1 MARTKRKSPVVA
13 ASSSSSR
20 SDNAPVAALRKKMK
34 GKQNVPKSKSV
45 SESSH
50 SSKGVETPKSTPK
63 KKKAVQKQ
71 GTEAQKKMGIAK
83 LSGSVDKALLD
94 CKFIKWEYF
103 NQVNFHFKELFE
115 FQGWLGVCECAN
127 EYYPRL
133 VQEFYRTLRTV
144 DDEDR
149 FEVILNTNTYSVS
162 VELIATAL
170 KLPNDGNRIST
181 HKDVARVAGF
191 NLVEFENEV
200 FPASTAKNEK
210 STSTKALQHIK
221 IIHSMVNYVF
231 CPKSGSYGYL
241 SHLDMCIM
249 WHIVS
254 KVRLN
259 LAYLIFKNMCKAYG
273 IGKLPYAHLLTAV
286 FKELEVNVTK
296 ESSRGDLIVLR
307 EIHSDTDGRKTRFEK
322 GSSFTAKVDSGS
334 GNEVLNEI
342 QGLRAAV
349 NDHFSST
356 TQSLDI
362 LRKFVDV
369 VDYKVSHLLTQN
381 EELKKLILA
390 LQQAKGLGVPTK
402 VDVGTQVSADKGE
415 SNKVEESPADMACES
430 GKLAEAEFEPVV
442 DAPDEQASDQVLEPE
457 IDPTADVPTALDDP
471 KVVEAASEL
480 PKESEKVPESEPIEP
495 TAPLVEP
502 PPAPLVEPAAIPTQ
516 HQEPSVKDHQASA
529 QTQLSAVAAPAAKKG
544 TKRYKSTVSNPYQT
558 LAAALEPPSEDDEA
572 EPDDQVADQ
581 PPPAPVIKLPRKKMV
596 PTKSTRRSK
605 RLK

>member
-13 ASSSSSR
+13 AASSSSSA
-20 SDNAPVAALRKKMK
+20 SDNAPVEALRKKMK

-45 SESSH
+45 SEPSH
-50 SSKGVETPKSTPK
+50 SSKGVESPKSTPK

-71 GTEAQKKMGIAK
+71 GTDAKKKMGIAK

-94 CKFIKWEYF
+94 CKFIKWENF
-103 NQVNFHFKELFE
+103 DQVNFHFKELFE

-149 FEVILNTNTYSVS
+149 FEVILNTTTYSVS

-170 KLPNDGNRIST
+170 NLPNDGNRIST

-296 ESSRGDLIVLR
+296 ESSRADLIVLR

-322 GSSFTAKVDSGS
+322 GGSSSAKVDSGS
-334 GNEVLNEI
+334 ASEVLTEI
-342 QGLRAAV
+342 QGLRATV
-349 NDHFSST
+349 NEHFSST

-402 VDVGTQVSADKGE
+402 VEVGTQVSADKGE

-442 DAPDEQASDQVLEPE
+442 DAPDEQASDQVLEPK
-457 IDPTADVPTALDDP
+457 IGPTTDVPPDLDGK
-471 KVVEAASEL
+471 KVVATESEL
-480 PKESEKVPESEPIEP
+480 PKDSETVLESEQ
-495 TAPLVEP
+495 AVEP
-502 PPAPLVEPAAIPTQ
+502 PPAPSVEPAAVPTQ
-516 HQEPSVKDHQASA
+516 HQEPSLKEHQASA
-529 QTQLSAVAAPAAKKG
+529 QTQLSAAAAPAAKKG

-558 LAAALEPPSEDDEA
+558 LAAALQPPSEDDEA
-572 EPDDQVADQ
+572 EKNDEVADQ
-581 PPPAPVIKLPRKKMV
+581 APPAPVIKLPRKKMV
-596 PTKSTRRSK
+596 PSKSTRRSN

>member
-1 MARTKRKSPVVA
+1 MNITLGLYK
-13 ASSSSSR
+13 
-20 SDNAPVAALRKKMK
+20 N
-34 GKQNVPKSKSV
+34 
-45 SESSH
+45 
-50 SSKGVETPKSTPK
+50 
-63 KKKAVQKQ
+63 
-71 GTEAQKKMGIAK
+71 
-83 LSGSVDKALLD
+83 
-94 CKFIKWEYF
+94 FI
-103 NQVNFHFKELFE
+103 ELM
-115 FQGWLGVCECAN
+115 
-127 EYYPRL
+127 
-133 VQEFYRTLRTV
+133 TV

-170 KLPNDGNRIST
+170 NLPNDGNRIST

-231 CPKSGSYGYL
+231 WSNRSYGYL

-296 ESSRGDLIVLR
+296 ESSRADLIVLR

-381 EELKKLILA
+381 EELKKLIMD
-390 LQQAKGLGVPTK
+390 LQQAKEIAAPTK
-402 VDVGTQVSADKGE
+402 VEVGTQVSTDKGE
-415 SNKVEESPADMACES
+415 STKVEEPPES
-430 GKLAEAEFEPVV
+430 GQVAEAELEPMV
-442 DAPDEQASDQVLEPE
+442 DAHDEHAPDHDAPE
-457 IDPTADVPTALDDP
+457 IDPTADIPTALDDP
-471 KVVEAASEL
+471 KVVEAESEL
-480 PKESEKVPESEPIEP
+480 PKEGEKVPESEPI
-495 TAPLVEP
+495 VEP
-502 PPAPLVEPAAIPTQ
+502 PPAPLVEPDAVPTQ
-516 HQEPSVKDHQASA
+516 HQEPSLKDHQASA
-529 QTQLSAVAAPAAKKG
+529 QTQLSAAAAPAAKKG
-544 TKRYKSTVSNPYQT
+544 RKRTKSTVSNPYQT

>member
-1 MARTKRKSPVVA
+1 MARTKQKSPVVA
-13 ASSSSSR
+13 AASSSSSA
-20 SDNAPVAALRKKMK
+20 SDNVPVAALRKKMK

-50 SSKGVETPKSTPK
+50 SSKGVESPKSTPE

-71 GTEAQKKMGIAK
+71 GTDAKRKM
-83 LSGSVDKALLD
+83 
-94 CKFIKWEYF
+94 
-103 NQVNFHFKELFE
+103 
-115 FQGWLGVCECAN
+115 GWLGVCECAN

-133 VQEFYRTLRTV
+133 VQEFYRTMRTV

-170 KLPNDGNRIST
+170 KLPNDGNKISS

-191 NLVEFENEV
+191 NLIEFENEV
-200 FPASTAKNEK
+200 FPVNTAKNEK

-249 WHIVS
+249 WHIVN

-286 FKELEVNVTK
+286 FKELKVNVTK
-296 ESSRGDLIVLR
+296 ESSRADLIVLR

-322 GSSFTAKVDSGS
+322 GGSSSAKVDSGS
-334 GNEVLNEI
+334 ASGVLNEI
-342 QGLRAAV
+342 QGLRATV
-349 NDHFSST
+349 NEHFSST

-381 EELKKLILA
+381 EELKKLIMD
-390 LQQAKGLGVPTK
+390 LQQAKEIAAPNK
-402 VDVGTQVSADKGE
+402 VEAATQVSADKGE

-430 GKLAEAEFEPVV
+430 GQVAEAELEPVV
-442 DAPDEQASDQVLEPE
+442 DAHDEHASDQILEPE
-457 IDPTADVPTALDDP
+457 IGPKADVPTELDDP
-471 KVVEAASEL
+471 KDVEAESEL
-480 PKESEKVPESEPIEP
+480 PKEGEKVLESEQV
-495 TAPLVEP
+495 VEP
-502 PPAPLVEPAAIPTQ
+502 PPAPPVETAAVPTQ
-516 HQEPSVKDHQASA
+516 HQEPSLKDHQASA
-529 QTQLSAVAAPAAKKG
+529 QTQLSAAAVPAAKKG
-544 TKRYKSTVSNPYQT
+544 KKRYKSTMSNPYQT

-572 EPDDQVADQ
+572 EKDDQVADQ
-581 PPPAPVIKLPRKKMV
+581 APPAPVIKLPRKKMV
-596 PTKSTRRSK
+596 PSKSTRRSK

>member
-1 MARTKRKSPVVA
+1 
-13 ASSSSSR
+13 
-20 SDNAPVAALRKKMK
+20 
-34 GKQNVPKSKSV
+34 
-45 SESSH
+45 
-50 SSKGVETPKSTPK
+50 
-63 KKKAVQKQ
+63 
-71 GTEAQKKMGIAK
+71 MGIAK

-94 CKFIKWEYF
+94 CKFIKWENF
-103 NQVNFHFKELFE
+103 DQVNFHFKELFE
-115 FQGWLGVCECAN
+115 FQGWLGVCECTN

-149 FEVILNTNTYSVS
+149 FEVILNTTTYSVS

-170 KLPNDGNRIST
+170 NLPNDGNRIST

-296 ESSRGDLIVLR
+296 ESSRADLIVLR

-322 GSSFTAKVDSGS
+322 GGSSSAKVDSGS
-334 GNEVLNEI
+334 ASEVLNEI
-342 QGLRAAV
+342 QGIKATV
-349 NDHFSST
+349 NEHFSATS
-356 TQSLDI
+356 QSLDI

-390 LQQAKGLGVPTK
+390 LQQAKELGVPTK
-402 VDVGTQVSADKGE
+402 VEVGTQVSADKGE
-415 SNKVEESPADMACES
+415 SNKVEESSADMACES
-430 GKLAEAEFEPVV
+430 GKLAEAELEPVV
-442 DAPDEQASDQVLEPE
+442 DAPDAQASDQVLEPE
-457 IDPTADVPTALDDP
+457 IGPTTDVSPDLDG
-471 KVVEAASEL
+471 KNVVATESEL
-480 PKESEKVPESEPIEP
+480 PKESETVPESEQ
-495 TAPLVEP
+495 AVEP
-502 PPAPLVEPAAIPTQ
+502 PPAPPVEPAAVPTQ
-516 HQEPSVKDHQASA
+516 HQDPSLKDHQASA
-529 QTQLSAVAAPAAKKG
+529 QTQLSAAAAPAAKKG
-544 TKRYKSTVSNPYQT
+544 RKRTKSTVSNPYQT
-558 LAAALEPPSEDDEA
+558 LAAALEPPSEDDED

-596 PTKSTRRSK
+596 PSKSTRRSK

>member
-1 MARTKRKSPVVA
+1 MARTKRKSPAIAA
-13 ASSSSSR
+13 ASSSSSA

-34 GKQNVPKSKSV
+34 RKQNMPKSKSV

-50 SSKGVETPKSTPK
+50 SSKGVETPKSTPEK
-63 KKKAVQKQ
+63 SKAVQKQ
-71 GTEAQKKMGIAK
+71 GTDAQKKMGIAK

-94 CKFIKWEYF
+94 CKFIKWENF

-149 FEVILNTNTYSVS
+149 FEVILNANTYSVS

-170 KLPNDGNRIST
+170 NLPNDGNRIST

-296 ESSRGDLIVLR
+296 ESSRADLIVLR

-322 GSSFTAKVDSGS
+322 GGSSSARVDSGS
-334 GNEVLNEI
+334 ANEVLTEI
-342 QGLRAAV
+342 QGLRATV
-349 NDHFSST
+349 NEHFSST

-381 EELKKLILA
+381 EELKKLIMD
-390 LQQAKGLGVPTK
+390 LQQTKEIAAPTK
-402 VDVGTQVSADKGE
+402 VEAATQVSTDKGE
-415 SNKVEESPADMACES
+415 SSKVEEPPES
-430 GKLAEAEFEPVV
+430 GQVAEAELQPVV
-442 DAPDEQASDQVLEPE
+442 DAHDEHVPDHDAPE
-457 IDPTADVPTALDDP
+457 IDPTAAVPTALDDP
-471 KVVEAASEL
+471 KVVEAESEL
-480 PKESEKVPESEPIEP
+480 PKEGEKVPESEPIEP
-495 TAPLVEP
+495 AAPLVEP
-502 PPAPLVEPAAIPTQ
+502 LPAPLVEPAAVPTQ
-516 HQEPSVKDHQASA
+516 HQEPSLKDHQASA
-529 QTQLSAVAAPAAKKG
+529 QTQLSAAAVPAAKKG
-544 TKRYKSTVSNPYQT
+544 KKRYKSTMSNPYQT

>member
-13 ASSSSSR
+13 AASSSSSA
-20 SDNAPVAALRKKMK
+20 SDNVPVAALRKKMK
-34 GKQNVPKSKSV
+34 GKQNVPQSKSA

-50 SSKGVETPKSTPK
+50 SSKGVESPKSTPEK
-63 KKKAVQKQ
+63 KTTVQKQ
-71 GTEAQKKMGIAK
+71 GMDAKRKMGIEK

-94 CKFIKWEYF
+94 CKFVKWENF

-115 FQGWLGVCECAN
+115 FQGWLDVCECAN

-133 VQEFYRTLRTV
+133 VQEFYRTMRTV
-144 DDEDR
+144 DNEDR
-149 FEVILNTNTYSVS
+149 FEVILNTNSYSVS

-170 KLPNDGNRIST
+170 KLPNDGNKISS

-200 FPASTAKNEK
+200 FPANTAKNEK

-249 WHIVS
+249 WHIVN

-286 FKELEVNVTK
+286 FKELKVNVTK
-296 ESSRGDLIVLR
+296 EISRADLIVLR
-307 EIHSDTDGRKTRFEK
+307 EIHSETDGRKTRFEK
-322 GSSFTAKVDSGS
+322 GGSSSAKVDSGS
-334 GNEVLNEI
+334 ASEVLNEI
-342 QGLRAAV
+342 QGIKATV
-349 NDHFSST
+349 NEHFSATS
-356 TQSLDI
+356 QSLDI

-390 LQQAKGLGVPTK
+390 LQQAKELGVPTK
-402 VDVGTQVSADKGE
+402 VEAATQVSADKGE

-430 GKLAEAEFEPVV
+430 GKLAEAELEPVV

-457 IDPTADVPTALDDP
+457 IGPTADVPPDLDGK
-471 KVVEAASEL
+471 KVVATESEL
-480 PKESEKVPESEPIEP
+480 PKESETVLESEQ
-495 TAPLVEP
+495 AVEP
-502 PPAPLVEPAAIPTQ
+502 PPAPPVEPAAVPTQ
-516 HQEPSVKDHQASA
+516 HQEPSLKEHQASA
-529 QTQLSAVAAPAAKKG
+529 QTQLSAAAAPAAKKG
-544 TKRYKSTVSNPYQT
+544 KKRYKSTVSNPYQT
-558 LAAALEPPSEDDEA
+558 LAAALQPPSEDDEA
-572 EPDDQVADQ
+572 EKNDQVADQ
-581 PPPAPVIKLPRKKMV
+581 APPAPVIKLPRKKMV
-596 PTKSTRRSK
+596 PSKSTRRSN